1 MRERIGALG
10 DRLAAAAWVAPSAA
24 VALFGLLLARLDV
37 VTDPAVQARLA
48 AALVAHLDRPAIVKR
63 WRELYSTHLAASA
76 LVLERLRA
84 TPTAVAVRVP
94 HPPRNHGLPL
104 ASRTHRGRESAS
116 VRAAGRAGRVCRD
129 QHAPGQWR
137 QCAWQSRQGPR
148 GACSAQ
154 GAADDNDVVVPGA
167 GTTRMPPVHSPIP
180 HQVRWLAVG
189 RSCK

>member
-37 VTDPAVQARLA
+37 VTDPAVQARFA

-104 ASRTHRGRESAS
+104 ASRTNRERERERLSPSCRTRWPSLPRPTRAWS
-116 VRAAGRAGRVCRD
+116 VAAVRVAVTARAPRRLQCPR
-129 QHAPGQWR
+129 HSWR
-137 QCAWQSRQGPR
+137 Q
-148 GACSAQ
+148 
-154 GAADDNDVVVPGA
+154 
-167 GTTRMPPVHSPIP
+167 
-180 HQVRWLAVG
+180 
-189 RSCK
+189 